1 MKKDIGTWTVLE
13 SEYLIERPWLTARR
27 DRVQLPSGVVHPE
40 YYVLEYPN
48 WVNIIA
54 RRRDGMF
61 ILVEQYR
68 HGLADVFTEL
78 VAGVIEE
85 GETPEEAA
93 RRELM
98 EETGYGRGD
107 WQLLT
112 VVSQNPSSTNNLT
125 YCFLAT
131 DVEQLSD
138 TQQLDETE
146 DISVR
151 ILTEQEL
158 LDLLLSDT
166 MRQSMMLVPLWKYF
180 ALYSPLKLPHR

>member
-1 MKKDIGTWTVLE
+1 MKKEIGKWKVLE

-85 GETPEEAA
+85 GETPEDAC
-93 RRELM
+93 
-98 EETGYGRGD
+98 
-107 WQLLT
+107 LL
-112 VVSQNPSSTNNLT
+112 VSFRQ
-125 YCFLAT
+125 
-131 DVEQLSD
+131 EQ
-138 TQQLDETE
+138 
-146 DISVR
+146 ISFG
-151 ILTEQEL
+151 I
-158 LDLLLSDT
+158 
-166 MRQSMMLVPLWKYF
+166 
-180 ALYSPLKLPHR
+180 ACHRYIPVQAN